1 MYLGAL
7 VNYFKR
13 REGVK
18 ISPNILLFQT
28 LVVLEKKRLTTIIYL
43 GTEKSPDS
51 TTHLRTYII
60 VQRVHHKQ
68 LFS

>member
-7 VNYFKR
+7 VNYFKW

-18 ISPNILLFQT
+18 ISLNILLFQ
-28 LVVLEKKRLTTIIYL
+28 VVLEKKRLTTIIYL